1 MAVTQEITYLDNSAV
16 RLTFTYNNEDLR
28 AKYNEI
34 VNNLAKDLQLK
45 GFRKGKAP
53 VSILESKM
61 GKTLKQEVLNL
72 IIGKTVEDA
81 IKSDDF
87 PEAALPLEYSMP
99 EVEGEPVLDL
109 SSDLVFSVKHDARPV
124 VNVTKWEGFEV
135 EVDTADVTQA
145 DIDRRL
151 EEIREKNAIVMDKE
165 DDDSAENGDIV
176 TVDYHELE
184 EDGGKIPDTERED
197 FTFTL
202 GTGNNAFKFDD
213 EIIGMKKDETRDI
226 VKTYPGDF
234 EDGDLASQ
242 TRRIRVSL
250 KELKQRTIPDDDE
263 LAQDYDESF
272 ETIDDLKASIA
283 KSLEASLALNLRN
296 LKIQKILEKI
306 TEENPVAIPESM
318 IQREF
323 AMRIQQLLGDR
334 VTEERAYELVP
345 RLADE
350 ESRKK
355 SIGRLRTH
363 LITSK
368 LMDDLNIEALPE
380 DRDLF
385 YTNMAE
391 AKGKSFDEA
400 KEEYINNMGGESY
413 LDEEIKY
420 KKFVD
425 ILLEK
430 NTIIPGKKVDLVDII
445 KEIA

>member
-1 MAVTQEITYLDNSAV
+1 VAVTQEITYLDNSAV